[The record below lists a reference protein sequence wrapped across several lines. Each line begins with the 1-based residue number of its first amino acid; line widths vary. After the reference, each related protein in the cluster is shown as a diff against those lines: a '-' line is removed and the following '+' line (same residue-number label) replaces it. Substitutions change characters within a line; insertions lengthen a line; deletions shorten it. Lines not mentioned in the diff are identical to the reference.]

1 MSDGMVEEV
10 VEIHCR
16 QSRMWGILSRPSAQV
31 PPAPIAVLIVVGG
44 PQYRVGS
51 HRQFVLLARALA
63 AAGFAALRFD
73 YRGMG
78 DSEGEKLT
86 FEAIEPDIDAAIEAL
101 LTACPGA
108 QRVAI
113 WGLCDAASAAL
124 MHATLD
130 ARVTALVIANP
141 WARSPA
147 SLAAVRVRHYYLRR
161 IVQRDFW
168 VKLLSGGLRW
178 SESLQA
184 FFGAVGERRRA
195 GRGAADGSPDES
207 FRGAM
212 ARGLARFRGP
222 VLLILSGDDLT
233 AREFLE
239 CVASSREWRGLLA
252 RPNVRRFEL
261 PESDHTFSRRDWQ
274 VPVEAETVSF
284 LRRLSAIDRARGVER
299 RTRA

>member
-16 QSRMWGILSRPSAQV
+16 QSRMWGILSRPSGQV
-31 PPAPIAVLIVVGG
+31 PPAPVAVLIVVGG

-73 YRGMG
+73 CRGMG

-130 ARVTALVIANP
+130 ARVTALVIAIHGRAARRP
-141 WARSPA
+141 WRRCACG
-147 SLAAVRVRHYYLRR
+147 HYYLRR

-168 VKLLSGGLRW
+168 VKLLSWRT
-178 SESLQA
+178 
-184 FFGAVGERRRA
+184 
-195 GRGAADGSPDES
+195 P
-207 FRGAM
+207 
-212 ARGLARFRGP
+212 LARVAAGVLRRGRRKTP
-222 VLLILSGDDLT
+222 
-233 AREFLE
+233 
-239 CVASSREWRGLLA
+239 SR
-252 RPNVRRFEL
+252 
-261 PESDHTFSRRDWQ
+261 SRRGRWL
-274 VPVEAETVSF
+274 A
-284 LRRLSAIDRARGVER
+284 
-299 RTRA
+299 